1 MPLKRPAEREKG
13 EGTVFTKGMPI
24 VFGVSGGGF
33 GGGNGV
39 FARPEA
45 GEGSGVAPAVK
56 KEEVEV
62 KMEKEMKKEKELGK
76 SIWEV
81 PETPRR

>member
-1 MPLKRPAEREKG
+1 
-13 EGTVFTKGMPI
+13 MPI

-33 GGGNGV
+33 GVGNGV

-62 KMEKEMKKEKELGK
+62 KVEKEMKREKELGK